1 MKISLKNYTLRY
13 LTLTFLLIL
22 AVWAA
27 VFYAYILDEVY
38 DNIDDGL
45 KDKKTLIIQNILRHP
60 ELLKINEFGIEDF
73 RVYPSQE
80 DFSDHN
86 ILSNAFFYMPFDDE
100 DEPYRVLKTS
110 FYDRDMNPYTLEI
123 RTSTVEKDDLLFN
136 LAIAL
141 GVLYV
146 VLLLSMYL
154 VNLLVI
160 NKIWKPFKGI
170 LSAIRRYEVGNKTEL
185 QKSNILLLGPT
196 GSGNKNKLQP
206 IVTDV
211 IEFNVL
217 HDNIQQMWQRNEVVF
232 EEQKVFIEN
241 ASHELQTPLAI
252 TLNKLELLTDDPSL
266 TEKQLVQ
273 LSEVKQS
280 LMRMTHLNKSLLML
294 TRIENHQYKQAE
306 SISFQALTA
315 TIIEDLSDLIAF
327 KELEITVKKDS
338 DFQVEMNKD
347 LATVLVSN
355 LLRNAIKY
363 TERGK
368 EIQVRLEENCFQV
381 KNTAKDG
388 IRLDSN
394 KIFQRF
400 HKGQQDATST
410 GLGLAIVKSIAD
422 SYQLQVKYSF
432 GAKMHC
438 FTLKKK

>member
-73 RVYPSQE
+73 RVYPSQD

-86 ILSNAFFYMPFDDE
+86 ILSNAFFYMPFYDE

-146 VLLLSMYL
+146 VLVLSMYL

-170 LSAIRRYEVGNKTEL
+170 LTAIRQYEVGNKT
-185 QKSNILLLGPT
+185 
-196 GSGNKNKLQP
+196 KLQP

-327 KELEITVKKDS
+327 KELKITVKEDS

-347 LATVLVSN
+347 LATILVSN

-363 TERGK
+363 TEKGR

-388 IRLDSN
+388 IRLHPS

-410 GLGLAIVKSIAD
+410 GLGLAIVKSIVD

-432 GAKMHC
+432 EEGMHC

>member
-13 LTLTFLLIL
+13 LTLAFLLIL

-60 ELLKINEFGIEDF
+60 ELLQINEFGIEDF

-80 DFSDHN
+80 DFSDRN

-100 DEPYRVLKTS
+100 EEPYRVLKTGV
-110 FYDRDMNPYTLEI
+110 YDRDMNPYTLEI

-146 VLLLSMYL
+146 VLVLSMYL
-154 VNLLVI
+154 INLLVI
-160 NKIWKPFKGI
+160 NKIWRPFKGI

-185 QKSNILLLGPT
+185 Q
-196 GSGNKNKLQP
+196 P
-206 IVTDV
+206 ITTEV
-211 IEFNVL
+211 IEFNIL
-217 HDNIQQMWQRNEVVF
+217 HDNIQQMWQRNEKVF

-252 TLNKLELLTDDPSL
+252 TLNKLELLANDPSL
-266 TEKQLVQ
+266 NEKQLIQ

-294 TRIENHQYKQAE
+294 TRIENQQYKEAKQV
-306 SISFQALTA
+306 SFLSLT
-315 TIIEDLSDLIAF
+315 TDIIEDLSDLIAF
-327 KELEITVKKDS
+327 KALEVNTEEIS
-338 DFQVEMNKD
+338 DFQVEMNPD
-347 LATVLVSN
+347 LARILVSN

-363 TERGK
+363 TEKGGN
-368 EIQVRLEENCFQV
+368 IHILIEENRFQV
-381 KNTAKDG
+381 KNTAKDA
-388 IRLDSN
+388 IRLDPS
-394 KIFQRF
+394 KIFQRV
-400 HKGQQDATST
+400 HKEQQDATST
-410 GLGLAIVKSIAD
+410 GLGLAIVKSIAE
-422 SYQLQVKYSF
+422 SYRLKVYYTFEEGK
-432 GAKMHC
+432 HC
-438 FTLKKK
+438 FQVIGVR

>member
-73 RVYPSQE
+73 RVYPSQD

-146 VLLLSMYL
+146 VLVLSMYL

-170 LSAIRRYEVGNKTEL
+170 LTAIRQYEV
-185 QKSNILLLGPT
+185 
-196 GSGNKNKLQP
+196 GNKNKLQP

-327 KELEITVKKDS
+327 KELEITVKEDS

-363 TERGK
+363 TEKGR

-381 KNTAKDG
+381 KNTAKDR
-388 IRLDSN
+388 IRLDPN

>member
-73 RVYPSQE
+73 RVYPSQD

-86 ILSNAFFYMPFDDE
+86 VLSNAFFYMPFDDE

-110 FYDRDMNPYTLEI
+110 FYDRDMKPYTLEI

-146 VLLLSMYL
+146 VLVLSMYL

-170 LSAIRRYEVGNKTEL
+170 LTAIRQYEVGNKT
-185 QKSNILLLGPT
+185 
-196 GSGNKNKLQP
+196 KLQP

-252 TLNKLELLTDDPSL
+252 TLNKLELLADDPSL

-327 KELEITVKKDS
+327 KELEITVKEDS

-363 TERGK
+363 TEKGR
-368 EIQVRLEENCFQV
+368 EIQVRLEENSFQV

-410 GLGLAIVKSIAD
+410 GLGLAIVKSISD

-432 GAKMHC
+432 EEKMHC

>member
-60 ELLKINEFGIEDF
+60 GLLKINEFGIEDF

-146 VLLLSMYL
+146 VLVLSMYL

-170 LSAIRRYEVGNKTEL
+170 LTAIRQYEV
-185 QKSNILLLGPT
+185 
-196 GSGNKNKLQP
+196 GNKNKLQP

-327 KELEITVKKDS
+327 KELKITVKEDS

-363 TERGK
+363 TEKGR

-388 IRLDSN
+388 IRLHPN

-422 SYQLQVKYSF
+422 SYQLQVKYRF
-432 GAKMHC
+432 EGEMHC

>member
-146 VLLLSMYL
+146 VLVLSMYL

-170 LSAIRRYEVGNKTEL
+170 LTAIRQYEVENKT
-185 QKSNILLLGPT
+185 
-196 GSGNKNKLQP
+196 KLQP

-306 SISFQALTA
+306 NISFQELTA
-315 TIIEDLSDLIAF
+315 TIIEDLTDLIAF
-327 KELEITVKKDS
+327 KELEITVKEDS

-347 LATVLVSN
+347 LAMVLVSN

-363 TERGK
+363 TEKGR

-388 IRLDSN
+388 ICLHPN
-394 KIFQRF
+394 KIFRRF

-432 GAKMHC
+432 EEKMHC

>member
-1 MKISLKNYTLRY
+1 M
-13 LTLTFLLIL
+13 
-22 AVWAA
+22 
-27 VFYAYILDEVY
+27 
-38 DNIDDGL
+38 
-45 KDKKTLIIQNILRHP
+45 
-60 ELLKINEFGIEDF
+60 
-73 RVYPSQE
+73 
-80 DFSDHN
+80 
-86 ILSNAFFYMPFDDE
+86 
-100 DEPYRVLKTS
+100 
-110 FYDRDMNPYTLEI
+110 
-123 RTSTVEKDDLLFN
+123 
-136 LAIAL
+136 
-141 GVLYV
+141 
-146 VLLLSMYL
+146 
-154 VNLLVI
+154 
-160 NKIWKPFKGI
+160 
-170 LSAIRRYEVGNKTEL
+170 
-185 QKSNILLLGPT
+185 
-196 GSGNKNKLQP
+196 
-206 IVTDV
+206 
-211 IEFNVL
+211 
-217 HDNIQQMWQRNEVVF
+217 VF

-327 KELEITVKKDS
+327 KELKITVKEDS

-363 TERGK
+363 TEKGR

-388 IRLDSN
+388 VRLHSS

-400 HKGQQDATST
+400 HKGQQDASST

-432 GAKMHC
+432 EEKMHC

>member
-86 ILSNAFFYMPFDDE
+86 VLSNAFFYMPFDDE

-146 VLLLSMYL
+146 VLVLSMYL

-170 LSAIRRYEVGNKTEL
+170 LTAIRQYEVGNKT
-185 QKSNILLLGPT
+185 
-196 GSGNKNKLQP
+196 KLQP

-252 TLNKLELLTDDPSL
+252 TLNKLELLADDPSL

-273 LSEVKQS
+273 LSEIKQS

-327 KELEITVKKDS
+327 KELEITVKEDS

-363 TERGK
+363 TEKGK

-388 IRLDSN
+388 IRLDPN

>member
-13 LTLTFLLIL
+13 LTLAFLLIL

-60 ELLKINEFGIEDF
+60 ELLQINEFGIEDF

-80 DFSDHN
+80 DFSDRN

-100 DEPYRVLKTS
+100 EEPYRVLKTG

-146 VLLLSMYL
+146 VLVLSMYL
-154 VNLLVI
+154 INLLVI

-185 QKSNILLLGPT
+185 Q
-196 GSGNKNKLQP
+196 P
-206 IVTDV
+206 IATEV
-211 IEFNVL
+211 IEFNIL
-217 HDNIQQMWQRNEVVF
+217 HDNIQQMWQRNEKVF

-252 TLNKLELLTDDPSL
+252 TLNKLELLANDSSL
-266 TEKQLVQ
+266 NEKQLIQ

-294 TRIENHQYKQAE
+294 TRIENQQYKEAKQV
-306 SISFQALTA
+306 SFLSLT
-315 TIIEDLSDLIAF
+315 TDIIEDLSDLIAF
-327 KELEITVKKDS
+327 KALEVNTEEIS
-338 DFQVEMNKD
+338 DFQVEMNPD
-347 LATVLVSN
+347 LARILVSN

-363 TERGK
+363 TEKGGN
-368 EIQVRLEENCFQV
+368 IHILIEENRFQV
-381 KNTAKDG
+381 KNTAKDA
-388 IRLDSN
+388 IRLDPS

-400 HKGQQDATST
+400 HKEQQDATST
-410 GLGLAIVKSIAD
+410 GLGLAIVKSIAE
-422 SYQLQVKYSF
+422 SYRLKVYYTFEEGK
-432 GAKMHC
+432 HC
-438 FTLKKK
+438 FQVIGVR

>member
-170 LSAIRRYEVGNKTEL
+170 LTAIRQYEV
-185 QKSNILLLGPT
+185 
-196 GSGNKNKLQP
+196 GNKNKLQP

-327 KELEITVKKDS
+327 KELEITVKEDS

>member
-13 LTLTFLLIL
+13 LTLAFLLIL

-60 ELLKINEFGIEDF
+60 ELLQINEFGIEDF

-80 DFSDHN
+80 DFSDRN

-100 DEPYRVLKTS
+100 EEPYRVLKTG

-146 VLLLSMYL
+146 VLVLSMYL
-154 VNLLVI
+154 INLLVI
-160 NKIWKPFKGI
+160 NKIWRPFKGI

-185 QKSNILLLGPT
+185 Q
-196 GSGNKNKLQP
+196 P
-206 IVTDV
+206 ITTEV
-211 IEFNVL
+211 IEFNIL
-217 HDNIQQMWQRNEVVF
+217 HDNIQQMWQRNEKVF

-252 TLNKLELLTDDPSL
+252 TLNKLELLANDPSL
-266 TEKQLVQ
+266 NEKQ
-273 LSEVKQS
+273 VKQS

-294 TRIENHQYKQAE
+294 TRIENQQYKEAKQV
-306 SISFQALTA
+306 SFLSLT
-315 TIIEDLSDLIAF
+315 TDIIEDLSDLIAF
-327 KELEITVKKDS
+327 KALEVDTEEIS
-338 DFQVEMNKD
+338 DFQVEMNPD
-347 LATVLVSN
+347 LARILVSN

-363 TERGK
+363 TEKGGN
-368 EIQVRLEENCFQV
+368 IHILIEEKRFQV
-381 KNTAKDG
+381 KNTAKDA
-388 IRLDSN
+388 IRLDPS

-400 HKGQQDATST
+400 HKEQQDATST
-410 GLGLAIVKSIAD
+410 GLGLAIVKSIAE
-422 SYQLQVKYSF
+422 SYRLKVYYTFEEGK
-432 GAKMHC
+432 HC
-438 FTLKKK
+438 FQVIGVG

>member
-13 LTLTFLLIL
+13 LTLAFLLIL

-60 ELLKINEFGIEDF
+60 ELLQINEFGIEDF

-80 DFSDHN
+80 DFSDRN

-100 DEPYRVLKTS
+100 EEPYRVLKTG

-146 VLLLSMYL
+146 VLVLSMYL
-154 VNLLVI
+154 INLLVI
-160 NKIWKPFKGI
+160 NKIWRPFKGI

-185 QKSNILLLGPT
+185 Q
-196 GSGNKNKLQP
+196 P
-206 IVTDV
+206 ITTEV
-211 IEFNVL
+211 IEFNIL
-217 HDNIQQMWQRNEVVF
+217 HDNIQQMWQRNEKVF

-252 TLNKLELLTDDPSL
+252 TLNKLELLANDPSL
-266 TEKQLVQ
+266 NEKQLIQ

-294 TRIENHQYKQAE
+294 TRIENQQYKEAKQV
-306 SISFQALTA
+306 SFLSLT
-315 TIIEDLSDLIAF
+315 TDIIEDLSDLIAF
-327 KELEITVKKDS
+327 KALEVNTEEIN
-338 DFQVEMNKD
+338 DFQVEMNPD
-347 LATVLVSN
+347 LARILVSN

-363 TERGK
+363 TEKGGN
-368 EIQVRLEENCFQV
+368 IHILIEENCFQV
-381 KNTAKDG
+381 KNTAKDA
-388 IRLDSN
+388 IRLDPS
-394 KIFQRF
+394 KTFQRF
-400 HKGQQDATST
+400 HKEQQDATST
-410 GLGLAIVKSIAD
+410 GLGLAIVKSIAE
-422 SYQLQVKYSF
+422 SYHLKVYYTFEEEK
-432 GAKMHC
+432 HC
-438 FTLKKK
+438 FQVLGVR